1 MTKTENYKLINM
13 TWIEWT
19 NTGKQLKSK
28 EEKALIKH
36 VRIKR

>member
-1 MTKTENYKLINM
+1 MTR
-13 TWIEWT
+13 IEWI

-28 EEKALIKH
+28 EEKALIKQ